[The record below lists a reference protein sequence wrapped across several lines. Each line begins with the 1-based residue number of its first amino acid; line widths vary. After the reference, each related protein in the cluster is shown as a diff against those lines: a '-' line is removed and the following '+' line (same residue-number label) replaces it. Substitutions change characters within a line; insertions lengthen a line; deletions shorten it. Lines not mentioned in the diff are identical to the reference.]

1 MLLLIKDSSG
11 SSDEETSAA
20 VMAQSQKLEESDD
33 DFNSNMFSA
42 DTATL
47 SVLQTHN
54 LLFQLVLLRVPP
66 F

>member
-1 MLLLIKDSSG
+1 MLLLTKDSSG
-11 SSDEETSAA
+11 SSDEETNA
-20 VMAQSQKLEESDD
+20 VMAQSQKLDESDD
-33 DFNSNMFSA
+33 DFNSNLFSA

-54 LLFQLVLLRVPP
+54 LLFQLALFRMLA